1 MPDFDD
7 TTGCAPTQEPAPPAD
22 NRFANETL
30 KDLTRLACVVIDAC
44 ASIVDARRAEL
55 NRDRYIGTATCELLW
70 VAVQIRALKK
80 HL

>member
-22 NRFANETL
+22 NHFVGVTIDTCAAIADAYNQDCFEALRKGYMSADNYG
-30 KDLTRLACVVIDAC
+30 RARSAAAVIAG
-44 ASIVDARRAEL
+44 R
-55 NRDRYIGTATCELLW
+55 
-70 VAVQIRALKK
+70 IRALKQ